1 MKKKRNSDE
10 QVVAILRDAD
20 ATSVADAAKKHAV
33 TEQTIYRWRRLYDGM
48 EVNDVKELKA
58 LRDENLRLKKLLAER
73 DLEVDVMKEI
83 NAKKW

>member
-1 MKKKRNSDE
+1 MKKKRHTNE
-10 QVVAILRDAD
+10 QIVAILREAD
-20 ATSVADAAKKHAV
+20 ASSVAEAAKKHAI
-33 TEQTIYRWRRLYDGM
+33 TDQTIYRWRRLYDGM
-48 EVNDVKELKA
+48 EVNDVKELKS

>member
-48 EVNDVKELKA
+48 EVDEVKELKA
-58 LRDENLRLKKLLAER
+58 LRDENRRLKKLLAER